1 MCTVRVLVNLYGIPT
16 ATSPVRR
23 ATGLIALNSVGH
35 KSM

>member
-23 ATGLIALNSVGH
+23 VTGRIAMNSFGH
-35 KSM
+35 NAL